1 MRYSQVDM
9 RVLHMSSEKGWRG
22 GEQQLAYL
30 LDGLTQRNVSNVL
43 AVKAGSR
50 LQNFS
55 REHNIPCYPMAFSN
69 SIDLASAFRISK
81 ICKREKIDVIHLHS
95 SKAQGVGVLS
105 TLFGN
110 RVPMVL
116 SRRVAFLPGS
126 NIFSKWKYNQKQI
139 KKIVCVSDKITTIM
153 RAYVSDPSKCVTVYS
168 GIDLQKFS
176 DIKPN
181 RSFLVQEFGLD
192 PGREIIVSVGAIDD
206 SKDHFTFVD
215 TIAKLIGS
223 GHPVQGL
230 IIGDGPLAAELRN
243 RVRGKGLESYI
254 RFAGYRKDVPALLVS
269 ADIFLMTSKEEGLG
283 TSLLDAF
290 LARVPVVATEAGG
303 IPEIVQHMETGLT
316 APVQDADKLSAN
328 IVRLLNDKHLRQT
341 LIDQAFVFVQKFSK
355 EETTSRTFNVYQ
367 EVLGK

>member
-1 MRYSQVDM
+1 M

-30 LDGLTQRNVSNVL
+30 LEGLSQRRVTNVL
-43 AVKAGSR
+43 AVKSGSR
-50 LQNFS
+50 LQNYS
-55 REHNIPCYPMAFSN
+55 LEHGISCYPLAFSN
-69 SIDLASAFRISK
+69 SLDVTSAFRINT
-81 ICKREKIDVIHLHS
+81 ICKREKIDIIHLHS

-116 SRRVAFLPGS
+116 SRRVAFLPGN

-139 KKIVCVSDKITTIM
+139 KKIICVSDKITTIM

-176 DIKPN
+176 HIKPD
-181 RSFLVQEFGLD
+181 RSFLIGEFGLD
-192 PGREIIVSVGAIDD
+192 PAREIIMAIGAIDE

-215 TIAKLIGS
+215 TIGILVKS
-223 GHPVQGL
+223 GHSVQGL

-243 RVRGKGLESYI
+243 YVRSKALEPYVK
-254 RFAGYRKDVPALLVS
+254 FAGYRKDVPALLVS
-269 ADIFLMTSKEEGLG
+269 ADVFLMTSKEEGLG

-290 LARVPVVATEAGG
+290 LARVPVVATNAGG
-303 IPEIVQHMETGLT
+303 IPEIVRHMETGLT
-316 APVQDADKLSAN
+316 APVQDAPKLSAN
-328 IVRLLNDKHLRQT
+328 IIRLLSDKHLRRT
-341 LIDQAFVFVQKFSK
+341 LIDQAFAFVKKFSK